1 VPEKKR
7 DELREKALNRE
18 KRFFVALQQRGRD
31 WLTLGTTK
39 AGIVYQLKRNPPHGH
54 E

>member
-7 DELREKALNRE
+7 DELREKALDRE
-18 KRFFVALQQRGRD
+18 KRFFVALPQRGRD
-31 WLTLGTTK
+31 WVSLGTTK
-39 AGIVYQLKRNPPHGH
+39 AGIDNQLKRNPPHAH